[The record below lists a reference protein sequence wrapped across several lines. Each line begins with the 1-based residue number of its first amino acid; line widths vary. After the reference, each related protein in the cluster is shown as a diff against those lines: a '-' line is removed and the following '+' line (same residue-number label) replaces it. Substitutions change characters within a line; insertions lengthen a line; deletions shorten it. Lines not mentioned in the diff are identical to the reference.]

1 MTHACQHAV
10 SLAAIILAVAVTTA
24 PAQNVEVETLVPGT
38 PMHGIQGL
46 ALGPDGMLYAGAI
59 SAQTISRI
67 DPKTGAVEVLV
78 PAPLGEAD
86 DLAVSTDGTLAWTA
100 IVAGELRIKRPGQA
114 VQVLA
119 TGLTGVNP
127 VAFRTDG
134 RLVVGQLGP
143 VNALFEFDIDGRRP
157 RRLITNDVDQLNS
170 FEFGVRGTL
179 FGPFWQSGRLAEI
192 DIDSGAVRVVATS
205 LGTPSAVSLD
215 SKGRLVS
222 VDYNTGEVRRT
233 DPKDGSTTTITSL
246 DPPLDN
252 LAVGPDDTIY
262 VSDTARSGIVVVDP
276 SSGATRRLVGGEFAT
291 PGGLALA
298 VLDGREV
305 LAVADSTGYR
315 FVDAETG
322 AVTRPRFDFRVGA
335 SLDIAMSDS
344 IIATTDARLGRVQR
358 INRRTR
364 ELLQEVRDLRNP
376 YGVLILAGGD
386 LLVAEYGAGNLVRI
400 GVNSSSIVA
409 TGLRGPVGLASLDAQ
424 TVLVTENTSGRILRV
439 DLRNG
444 NTRQVAT
451 GLMGPEGIAIIGR
464 SDVVVAEGKT
474 GRVLQINLRD
484 GRQRELARDLPLA
497 QSAVL
502 TPEDVGMPT
511 GIAASRDGSIYIS
524 CGGDNSIRR
533 IVQIN
538 PKKVKS

>member
-1 MTHACQHAV
+1 
-10 SLAAIILAVAVTTA
+10 
-24 PAQNVEVETLVPGT
+24 
-38 PMHGIQGL
+38 
-46 ALGPDGMLYAGAI
+46 
-59 SAQTISRI
+59 
-67 DPKTGAVEVLV
+67 
-78 PAPLGEAD
+78 
-86 DLAVSTDGTLAWTA
+86 
-100 IVAGELRIKRPGQA
+100 
-114 VQVLA
+114 
-119 TGLTGVNP
+119 
-127 VAFRTDG
+127 
-134 RLVVGQLGP
+134 
-143 VNALFEFDIDGRRP
+143 
-157 RRLITNDVDQLNS
+157 
-170 FEFGVRGTL
+170 
-179 FGPFWQSGRLAEI
+179 
-192 DIDSGAVRVVATS
+192 
-205 LGTPSAVSLD
+205 
-215 SKGRLVS
+215 
-222 VDYNTGEVRRT
+222 
-233 DPKDGSTTTITSL
+233 
-246 DPPLDN
+246 
-252 LAVGPDDTIY
+252 
-262 VSDTARSGIVVVDP
+262 
-276 SSGATRRLVGGEFAT
+276 
-291 PGGLALA
+291 
-298 VLDGREV
+298 
-305 LAVADSTGYR
+305 
-315 FVDAETG
+315 
-322 AVTRPRFDFRVGA
+322 
-335 SLDIAMSDS
+335 MSDS

-400 GVNSSSIVA
+400 GVNSNSIVA